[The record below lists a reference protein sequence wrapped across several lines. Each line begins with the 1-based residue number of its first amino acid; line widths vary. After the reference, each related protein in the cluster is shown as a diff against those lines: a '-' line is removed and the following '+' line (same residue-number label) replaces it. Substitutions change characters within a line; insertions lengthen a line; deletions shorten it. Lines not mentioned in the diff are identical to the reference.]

1 MKLFFR
7 TKLVIVSFVLGIGS
21 VACSTEK
28 KKTAVQL
35 PPPGTNLCE
44 NSLASDCKPIDL
56 IPIQLGQEASAKG
69 DVLKDENGIFSL
81 TKAFSFKMENKKNL
95 QIRKSFGNGNC
106 GRPNAS
112 FIVMK
117 GEEQVTYLTFDP
129 EKTYEGSPIEQ
140 FPSSLESGEYMLLAF
155 ITLEQECK
163 DMMFYYDF
171 FLEEAK

>member
-1 MKLFFR
+1 MKLIFR
-7 TKLVIVSFVLGIGS
+7 VQLVIVSFVLGIGS
-21 VACSTEK
+21 VACSKEEK
-28 KKTAVQL
+28 KSAVQ
-35 PPPGTNLCE
+35 PVGNNQSD
-44 NSLASDCKPIDL
+44 NSKPREKESIDL
-56 IPIQLGQEASAKG
+56 TSIQLGQEASAKG

-81 TKAFSFKMENKKNL
+81 TRAYSFRLDKETNL

-106 GRPNAS
+106 GKASAS

-117 GEEQVTYLTFDP
+117 GEEQIGDVTIDRESEGNGVP
-129 EKTYEGSPIEQ
+129 VEKFAEPLAQGD
-140 FPSSLESGEYMLLAF
+140 YMLVAF